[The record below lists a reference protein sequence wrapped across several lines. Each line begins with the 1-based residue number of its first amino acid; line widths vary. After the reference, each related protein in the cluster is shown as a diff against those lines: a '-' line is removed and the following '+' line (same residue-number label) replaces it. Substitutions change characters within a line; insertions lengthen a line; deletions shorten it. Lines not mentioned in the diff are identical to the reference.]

1 MNNKRGLTFLGQS
14 FLAESDR
21 KCFRIKLNMPA
32 NPNGEKRLGMGKVQI
47 VENWDGFESRVL
59 VQNRQQ
65 NILCHLGL
73 FRKTTEDKSLWIWIG
88 L

>member
-1 MNNKRGLTFLGQS
+1 MNNKRGLTFAGQS
-14 FLAESDR
+14 FLDESDS
-21 KCFRIKLNMPA
+21 KCFRIKFNMLA
-32 NPNGEKRLGMGKVQI
+32 NPNGKQRLGMGKVQI
-47 VENWDGFESRVL
+47 IENRAGFESRVL

-65 NILCHLGL
+65 NLLRHLGL